1 MKSNDARIRV
11 LYLQPSTNFGG
22 AERQATINI
31 GALARRGFTVI
42 PMVGPGKTIVDWLH
56 ASDVSGVIH
65 TESFPG
71 GWPKL
76 SGLGRLLLPGR
87 YLRSLRS
94 LRAEI
99 AEVIARER
107 IDIVFAAMAMS
118 WIAATPVARAAGVPI
133 VWRAGG
139 TEASGLELTALRLWA
154 ARNRPDLLICCSWAV
169 QRMFG
174 PHIPSPAVV
183 VPNGVDTDQFHPLQ
197 GLPRFRPAGS
207 SLVVG
212 VSARLVPQKRADD
225 VIRAAAPIVRR
236 HPKVMF
242 LIAGEGSRR
251 REYEALAHR
260 LGIERN
266 VQFLGYVS
274 DMPAFYAS
282 CDIVVLPSRSEGF
295 PNVVLEAMAMRRALV
310 VSNTPGA
317 LEVVA
322 DGREALVFPVG
333 DVGALARAINRL
345 ISDNGLR
352 TQIAARG
359 QARAAAYSLSESA
372 FRMADLL
379 RRCVPRQLAQIPVP
393 QPQQPPSEAA
403 SL

>member
-31 GALARRGFTVI
+31 SALGRRGFEVI

-56 ASDVSGVIH
+56 AIEAHNVIH
-65 TESFPG
+65 TDSFPG

-76 SGLGRLLLPGR
+76 TGLGRLALPSR
-87 YLRSLRS
+87 YLRSVIR

-107 IDIVFAAMAMS
+107 IDLVFAAMAIS

-133 VWRAGG
+133 IWRAGG
-139 TEASGLELTALRLWA
+139 TEVNGLELLALRLWS
-154 ARNRPDLLICCSWAV
+154 ARNRPDLLLCCSWAV

-174 PHIPSPAVV
+174 PHVPAPAVV

-197 GLPRFRPAGS
+197 GLPRYRPAGAS
-207 SLVVG
+207 MVVG
-212 VSARLVPQKRADD
+212 FSARLVPQKRPDD
-225 VIRAAAPIVRR
+225 VIRAAAPIVRK
-236 HPKVMF
+236 HPSAMF

-251 REYEALAHR
+251 REYEALARR
-260 LGIERN
+260 LGIERQ
-266 VQFLGYVS
+266 VRFLGYVA

-282 CDIVVLPSRSEGF
+282 CDIIVLPSRSEGF
-295 PNVVLEAMAMRRALV
+295 PNVVLEAMAMRRALI

-317 LEVVA
+317 LELVA
-322 DGREALVFPVG
+322 DGREALVFPTG
-333 DVGALARAINRL
+333 DVRALARAIDRL
-345 ISDNGLR
+345 ICDNGLR
-352 TQIAARG
+352 TQLAARG
-359 QARAAAYSLSESA
+359 QARAAAYSLTESA
-372 FRMADLL
+372 YRMADLL
-379 RRCVPRQLAQIPVP
+379 RRCVPRALPPVP
-393 QPQQPPSEAA
+393 VQAPPPPAEAA
-403 SL
+403 RL